1 MTKDLHG
8 GGAGA
13 ASRAAAAAGT
23 STAAAE
29 GGARLAD
36 LHVRLGWW
44 TLLVFIVLGS
54 LLEAFHGFKV
64 QWYLA
69 VTNETR
75 RHLWTLAHA
84 HGTLLAL
91 VNIAFGLTLRARPR
105 VAAAPRALAS
115 RALFVATALLPGGF
129 FLGGSMIYAGDPG
142 LGVLLVPLGAALL
155 ALAVFLTARE
165 VAKA

>member
-1 MTKDLHG
+1 VTG
-8 GGAGA
+8 SEGRGGAAGGA
-13 ASRAAAAAGT
+13 KAAAATVA
-23 STAAAE
+23 TASASD

-36 LHVRLGWW
+36 LHLRIGWW
-44 TLLVFIVLGS
+44 TLLVVLVLGS
-54 LLEAFHGFKV
+54 ALEAFHGFKV

-84 HGTLLAL
+84 HGTLLGL
-91 VNIAFGLTLRARPR
+91 INIAFGLTLRARPR
-105 VAAAPRALAS
+105 LGASPRALAS
-115 RALFVATALLPGGF
+115 RALLVATALLPGGF

-155 ALAVFLTARE
+155 ALSVFLTARE

>member
-1 MTKDLHG
+1 MTASEG
-8 GGAGA
+8 RGGAAGSA
-13 ASRAAAAAGT
+13 KAAAVTGA
-23 STAAAE
+23 TASASD

-36 LHVRLGWW
+36 LHLRLGWW
-44 TLLVFIVLGS
+44 TLLVFLVLGS

-84 HGTLLAL
+84 HGTLLGL
-91 VNIAFGLTLRARPR
+91 INIAFGLTLRARPR
-105 VAAAPRALAS
+105 LGASPRALAS
-115 RALFVATALLPGGF
+115 RALLVATALLPGGF

-142 LGVLLVPLGAALL
+142 LGVLLVPLGAGLL
-155 ALAVFLTARE
+155 ALSVFLTARE

>member
-1 MTKDLHG
+1 MTPDARG
-8 GGAGA
+8 GGAVPSSKPTPSG
-13 ASRAAAAAGT
+13 AAAAA
-23 STAAAE
+23 SDA
-29 GGARLAD
+29 GARLAD
-36 LHVRLGWW
+36 FHLRIGWW

-105 VAAAPRALAS
+105 LGASPRALAS
-115 RALFVATALLPGGF
+115 RALLVATALLPGGF